1 MFNSLW
7 MYTMNRC
14 LFAVIKFVP
23 FFTLCFSTSLSAQ
36 SQLSEP
42 LPVNE
47 QAVQTAVPG
56 LRKFPEKAL
65 RGKMKVV
72 QAPEILIDG
81 KQERLSPGSRI
92 RDQQHRLVM
101 SASITNQ
108 AFTVNFV
115 RNSMG
120 EVHEV
125 WILTDAEIKQKMKT
139 ATPASNIVF
148 ASQEGA
154 IKVDDGNTP
163 FNQLPSYEQ
172 LGRQQREQQPKR

>member
-14 LFAVIKFVP
+14 LFAML
-23 FFTLCFSTSLSAQ
+23 TLGLSASVLAQ
-36 SQLSEP
+36 DQMSAP

-47 QAVQTAVPG
+47 NVQTGVPG

-65 RGKMKVV
+65 RAKMKVV

-81 KQERLSPGSRI
+81 KPERLSPGSRI
-92 RDQQHRLVM
+92 RDTQQRLVM
-101 SASITNQ
+101 SGSITNQ
-108 AFTVNFV
+108 ELIVNFV
-115 RNSMG
+115 RNPLG

-125 WILTDAEIKQKMKT
+125 WILTEAEARQRIKT
-139 ATPASNIVF
+139 NTPERNFTF
-148 ASQEGA
+148 ASEADGPKQ
-154 IKVDDGNTP
+154 DDGKTS
-163 FNQLPSYEQ
+163 FKQLPSFEQ

>member
-14 LFAVIKFVP
+14 LLAML
-23 FFTLCFSTSLSAQ
+23 TLGLSNSLLAQ

-47 QAVQTAVPG
+47 TVQTGVPG

-72 QAPEILIDG
+72 RAPEILMDG

-92 RDQQHRLVM
+92 RDQQQRLVM
-101 SASITNQ
+101 SASITNVEL
-108 AFTVNFV
+108 TVNFL
-115 RNSMG
+115 RNPLG
-120 EVHEV
+120 EVQEV
-125 WILTDAEIKQKMKT
+125 WILTEAEIKQKLKT
-139 ATPASNIVF
+139 NTPANNFSF
-148 ASQEGA
+148 ASDSGST
-154 IKVDDGNTP
+154 KSDDGKTP
-163 FNQLPSYEQ
+163 FNELPTFEQ
-172 LGRQQREQQPKR
+172 QGRQQREQQPKR

>member
-14 LFAVIKFVP
+14 LFA
-23 FFTLCFSTSLSAQ
+23 TLTLGLSASVLAQ
-36 SQLSEP
+36 NQMSAP

-47 QAVQTAVPG
+47 NVQTGVPG

-65 RGKMKVV
+65 RGTMKVV

-81 KQERLSPGSRI
+81 KPERLSPGSRI
-92 RDQQHRLVM
+92 RDTQQRLVM

-108 AFTVNFV
+108 ELIVNFV
-115 RNSMG
+115 RDPRG

-125 WILTDAEIKQKMKT
+125 WILTEAEARQKIKT
-139 ATPASNIVF
+139 STPERNFTF
-148 ASQEGA
+148 ASEADGSKQ
-154 IKVDDGNTP
+154 DDGKTP
-163 FNQLPSYEQ
+163 FNQLPSFEQ
-172 LGRQQREQQPKR
+172 LSRQQREQQLKR

>member
-14 LFAVIKFVP
+14 LLIVGKFASVFA
-23 FFTLCFSTSLSAQ
+23 LSLSTSVLAQ

-42 LPVNE
+42 LVVNE
-47 QAVQTAVPG
+47 VPLQTGTPG

-65 RGKMKVV
+65 RGRMRVT

-81 KQERLSPGSRI
+81 KPERLSPGSRI
-92 RDQQHRLVM
+92 RDTQQRLVM

-108 AFTVNFV
+108 EFVVNFL
-115 RNSMG
+115 RNPLG

-125 WILTDAEIKQKMKT
+125 WILTPLEARQRIPT
-139 ATPASNIVF
+139 NTPATNVNF
-148 ASQEGA
+148 ASNGESLKQ
-154 IKVDDGNTP
+154 DDGKTP
-163 FNQLPSYEQ
+163 FNQLPTFEQ
-172 LGRQQREQQPKR
+172 LSRQQPKR

>member
-14 LFAVIKFVP
+14 LLAAFKF
-23 FFTLCFSTSLSAQ
+23 FLLFTLGVSTTLLAQ
-36 SQLSEP
+36 SQLSAP

-47 QAVQTAVPG
+47 TVQTGVPG

-65 RGKMKVV
+65 RGKLRVT

-81 KQERLSPGSRI
+81 KRDRLSPGSRI
-92 RDQQHRLVM
+92 RDQQQRLVM

-108 AFTVNFV
+108 EFTVNFV
-115 RNSMG
+115 RNSLG

-125 WILTDAEIKQKMKT
+125 WILTDAEIKQKIKT
-139 ATPASNIVF
+139 NTPSINFRF
-148 ASQEGA
+148 ASESDSTRQ
-154 IKVDDGNTP
+154 DDGKTP
-163 FNQLPSYEQ
+163 FDQLPSFEQ
-172 LGRQQREQQPKR
+172 QGRQQREQQPQR